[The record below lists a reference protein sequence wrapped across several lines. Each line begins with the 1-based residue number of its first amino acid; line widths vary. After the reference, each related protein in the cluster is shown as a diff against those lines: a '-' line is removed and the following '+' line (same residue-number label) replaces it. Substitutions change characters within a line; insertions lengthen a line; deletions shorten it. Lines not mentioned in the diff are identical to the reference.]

1 MLFFSGRPGGHCGFV
16 PLVVPRSRVQ
26 GTAGALSLLTATAK
40 GIKQSFFFF
49 LPGTPKWWGWD
60 SPRHPPLSAG
70 SILATQLAP
79 RGLSRGVQRPQRPIS
94 NPARA
99 LVSRRLHLLISET
112 HLRSSLGKQLR
123 FLKSLP
129 APHKEI
135 FPPQSISTRREPRQS
150 KLQPKK
156 GTAGTLEVRGTQHC
170 HLCHRIVS
178 RTRSDTRQMHPTSR
192 GELPLRTVV
201 SLCKARM
208 ALHRFSR
215 ELRFVRNAS
224 RLGFLT
230 LFCQLNS
237 ASVKCDRTIREG
249 GNENPRSDARAPG
262 TRPRGVLCQSK
273 LKVIS

>member
-1 MLFFSGRPGGHCGFV
+1 M
-16 PLVVPRSRVQ
+16 
-26 GTAGALSLLTATAK
+26 TATAK

-49 LPGTPKWWGWD
+49 LPGTPKWCRWD
-60 SPRHPPLSAG
+60 SPRHPPVSAG
-70 SILATQLAP
+70 SILATQPAP
-79 RGLSRGVQRPQRPIS
+79 RELLRGVQRPQRPIS

-99 LVSRRLHLLISET
+99 LLSRRLQLLISET

-129 APHKEI
+129 APHQEI
-135 FPPQSISTRREPRQS
+135 FPPQSVSTRREPRQS

-156 GTAGTLEVRGTQHC
+156 GTDRTLEVRGTQHC
-170 HLCHRIVS
+170 HLSVS

-192 GELPLRTVV
+192 GELPLCTVV

-208 ALHRFSR
+208 ARHRFSR